1 MPKENEII
9 TLLLGGGRYFF
20 MEITKS
26 NKIIINDIMY
36 SLSIAITSFRGDD
49 GITAQLPR
57 KRGYTLVCERGSARW
72 AMFPT
77 SF

>member
-9 TLLLGGGRYFF
+9 TLTFVMGWRYFF

-49 GITAQLPR
+49 GITARL
-57 KRGYTLVCERGSARW
+57 LHIVLN
-72 AMFPT
+72 
-77 SF
+77 